1 MSGIPD
7 ELIERVRDT
16 ADIVEIIGEH
26 VELKRTGTDYR
37 GACPFHGGKHRN
49 FAVIPKKQ
57 MFYCF
62 VCHEAGDVFTFFMKR
77 MGMEYPTAVR
87 EVAKRVGIT
96 IPDRPSGGPDPRE
109 PLFSAVAVAGDWF
122 TRRLLEADDA
132 RAARAYLEQRGI
144 DIEKV
149 GPLGLGFSPRGDEF
163 LQAMEKLGIA
173 EDVLLRSGLAV
184 KRDDGTLRPRFW
196 NRLLF
201 PIQDLRGR
209 VVGFGGRILD
219 DGEPKYLNS
228 PESEVF
234 HKGRLLYNLH
244 AAKHAIR
251 KAERAIVVEG
261 YFDVLRLVETGVE
274 EVVAPLGTSLTEDQ
288 ALLLKRFTKNVTL
301 LYDSDAAGLRATFR
315 AADELLRVGSR
326 VSVAT
331 MPQGEDPDTLA
342 QKGGEK
348 AVRGLL
354 DDAIDVLERKL
365 QILERKGW
373 LGALAGRRRA
383 LDRIT
388 STIRAAS
395 DPVTRDL
402 YVSRTAEALGVS
414 RESVQRE
421 VESGPPRATAG
432 PRQARGTFEPLSQER
447 PQHGRSLPERELL
460 RVMLHAPEWRV
471 RVVELIADRA
481 GLRQPEADLID
492 LVAADYERTA
502 NEMLELVDGE
512 RRVLLAEL
520 IAQGLGE
527 KNVDAIVE
535 GALNRLESRTLGEKK
550 RAVLR
555 DMAVASEA
563 EKVKLLEK
571 KAALNRESRKLNT
584 PEWNV
589 IRRGGKPRAG

>member
-16 ADIVEIIGEH
+16 ADIVEIVGEH
-26 VELKRTGTDYR
+26 VELKRTGADYR
-37 GACPFHGGKHRN
+37 GPCPFHGGKHRN

-87 EVAKRVGIT
+87 EVAKRVGIS
-96 IPDRPSGGPDPRE
+96 IPDRPAGGPDPRE

-132 RAARAYLEQRGI
+132 HAARAYLEQRGI
-144 DIEKV
+144 ELDKV

-163 LQAMEKLGIA
+163 LQAMDTLGIA
-173 EDVLLRSGLAV
+173 PDVVLRAGLAV

-251 KAERAIVVEG
+251 KEERALVVEG
-261 YFDVLRLVETGVE
+261 YFDVLRLVESGVE
-274 EVVAPLGTSLTEDQ
+274 EVVAPLGTSFTEEQ
-288 ALLLKRFTKNVTL
+288 ARLLKRFTKNVTL
-301 LYDSDAAGLRATFR
+301 LYDSDPAGLRATFR
-315 AADELLRVGSR
+315 AADELLRAGLR

-331 MPQGEDPDTLA
+331 LPQGEDPDTLA
-342 QKGGEK
+342 RQGGEK
-348 AVRGLL
+348 AVRALL
-354 DDAIDVLERKL
+354 ADAIDVLERKL
-365 QILERKGW
+365 QILDRKGW
-373 LGALAGRRRA
+373 MGSLAGRRRA

-388 STIRAAS
+388 PTIRSAS

-421 VESGPPRATAG
+421 VESGAARRGAGAGQPR
-432 PRQARGTFEPLSQER
+432 REPDAR
-447 PQHGRSLPERELL
+447 PQDRPPDGRSLPERELL
-460 RVMLHAPEWRV
+460 RVMLHAPEWRS
-471 RVVELIADRA
+471 RIVELVTDRA
-481 GLRQPEADLID
+481 GFHQPESDLID
-492 LVAADYERTA
+492 LVAADTERTA
-502 NEMLELVDGE
+502 HEMLELVDGE
-512 RRVLLAEL
+512 SRMLLAEL

-535 GALNRLESRTLGEKK
+535 GALDRLESRLLREQK

-555 DMAVASEA
+555 EMAVASES

-571 KAALNRESRKLNT
+571 KTALSRESRKLNT